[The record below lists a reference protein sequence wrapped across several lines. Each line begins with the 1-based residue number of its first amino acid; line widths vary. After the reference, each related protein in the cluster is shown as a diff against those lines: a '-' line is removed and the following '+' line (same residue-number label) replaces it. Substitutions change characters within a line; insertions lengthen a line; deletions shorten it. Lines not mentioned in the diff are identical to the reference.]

1 MLVNEVSYVVLHR
14 SILMSKTVS
23 TESKLTGQDQSIVLL
38 QEAPMRDLF
47 AGGMADSVLVK
58 GITGGFILEVNIG
71 GRPAVLASARGSER
85 LFASFETV
93 GLLLR
98 RMGLERFEVDVS
110 KYEPGRIRAARP
122 ERSAAMK
129 AGRLPVKAV
138 KMNGTEP
145 PTKDKK

>member
-1 MLVNEVSYVVLHR
+1 M
-14 SILMSKTVS
+14 T
-23 TESKLTGQDQSIVLL
+23 TEPKLAQRDPAIVLL
-38 QEAPMRDLF
+38 QEAPLRDLLV
-47 AGGMADSVLVK
+47 AGMAGTVVVK
-58 GITGGFILEVNIG
+58 GITGGFILEVAIG
-71 GRPAVLASARGSER
+71 GRPAVLANARGSER

-129 AGRLPVKAV
+129 AGRLPKKAV
-138 KMNGTEP
+138 KKNGNETL
-145 PTKDKK
+145 TKGKK